1 MIKSSFTRSAFE
13 SVTLRK
19 EKTQNMC
26 FLNLIKSS
34 AAVLICLRLGFQ
46 EADRSG
52 GMNKG
57 EKVSPALIL
66 PAPTRGEGPA
76 DLLHMSQAW
85 HRSSVRGVISISES
99 FSS

>member
-1 MIKSSFTRSAFE
+1 MSE
-13 SVTLRK
+13 TLRR
-19 EKTQNMC
+19 EKTQDMC
-26 FLNLIKSS
+26 FLNLIISS
-34 AAVLICLRLGFQ
+34 AVVLICLRLRFQ

-57 EKVSPALIL
+57 EKVSPALI
-66 PAPTRGEGPA
+66 PSAPRRGEGPA
-76 DLLHMSQAW
+76 DLLHMSEAW